1 MTRSRVG
8 AGVVGVVYDTG
19 ALLAAERANRALWVL
34 NDEMLRR
41 GVRPVVPSVVLAQ
54 AWRGGPQ
61 PNLSRLLKG
70 CVIESLAENAAREV
84 GRLLAAAGRPDIV
97 DAAVVVSAGSRGDLI
112 VTSDPD
118 DLAELTAAL
127 DVRLSLHV
135 I

>member
-1 MTRSRVG
+1 M
-8 AGVVGVVYDTG
+8 VGVVYDTG